1 MPAILRTDRLK
12 RSMQHWMIWLFI
24 LLFLYPFN
32 LNAAN
37 KLDWIKIDQIPFY
50 IAQGEYKGQGLID
63 NIIRLIQKEVLTD
76 FSIQD
81 LWVNHKRFN
90 IEVTRGNNCYLGWKT
105 FPSYRLFSNPALI
118 LFPMGIITHRR
129 NEKKF
134 GPVGSLLSLKK
145 QLENTHLKIGLVR
158 KFAYTPAIQKL
169 VQTYQKSSNIYFEEG
184 EIQIDLRMIANKRI
198 DYTLGWPMQPIVSKK
213 LLNIPNQFIY
223 YNIEEDQ
230 RYVYGGVS
238 CSKTDTGRLVIERF
252 NRLLKREDI
261 QKKMIQYMEE
271 WAYLSKQWRQL
282 YQLTVIEGQKS
293 PLVVHMEYGD

>member
-1 MPAILRTDRLK
+1 MRRWTIGIL
-12 RSMQHWMIWLFI
+12 I
-24 LLFLYPFN
+24 LLFFFPLN
-32 LNAAN
+32 LCAEK

-50 IAQGEYKGQGLID
+50 IAQGEYKGQGLVE
-63 NIIRLIQKEVLTD
+63 NIVRLIQKEVLTD
-76 FSIQD
+76 FTIQD

-105 FPSYRLFSNPALI
+105 FPSYRLFSNPGFI

-134 GPVGSLLSLKK
+134 GPVGTLLSLKK
-145 QLENTHLKIGLVR
+145 QLQNTHLKIGLVR

-169 VQTYQKSSNIYFEEG
+169 VQAHQKSSNIYFEEG
-184 EIQIDLRMIANKRI
+184 EIQIDLRMIVNKRI
-198 DYTLGWPMQPIVSKK
+198 DFTLGWPMQPIVSEK
-213 LLNIPNQFIY
+213 LLKIPNEFIY

-230 RYVYGGVS
+230 RYVYGGIS
-238 CSKTDTGRLVIERF
+238 CSKTATGRLVIERV
-252 NRLLKREDI
+252 NRLLKRRDI
-261 QKKMIQYMEE
+261 SEKVIQYMEE

-282 YQLTVIEGQKS
+282 YQKTVIAGQKS